1 MKGNAISE
9 DFPLPKAKYENIFIP
24 NEKPIIHIKKDEYG
38 KNCYN
43 NESPDFFRLDTM
55 TENTKGYKNPYLDE
69 VISFD
74 RNENFKK
81 MDFNRNQ
88 IKLIDFIKIRI
99 EYIQNPKI
107 LKYIRTDFD
116 ITMQEKRERNLK
128 ERLEPK
134 VINKYT
140 LTENNDPERYD
151 KLLTKLK
158 DVQPKL
164 PVKLKNCLIFDDM
177 QPLNKS
183 YNINGLNKSKFE
195 KLVCDVDPMKSSYLK
210 NLNDY
215 KISEADKYDEN
226 SMFYYNKKPLVEYNA
241 IKDKMIKIDSPPYI
255 SKKWDN
261 FYQNFFML
269 QNNELGFQRKGG
281 LFSEFNNKNIH
292 VIRMNQRE
300 RKERKERQLE
310 EEAKKNKLNKSNNN
324 GNNIN
329 INNNEEENKLSNQ
342 KFLNNFNR
350 RKNNNNSQVSS

>member
-24 NEKPIIHIKKDEYG
+24 TEKPIIHIKKDEYG

-55 TENTKGYKNPYLDE
+55 TENKRGYKNPYLDE

-88 IKLIDFIKIRI
+88 IKLIDFIKSRR
-99 EYIQNPKI
+99 EYSQNPKI

-140 LTENNDPERYD
+140 ITEGNDPERYNT
-151 KLLTKLK
+151 LLTKIN

-164 PVKLKNCLIFDDM
+164 PVKLKKYLIFDDM

-183 YNINGLNKSKFE
+183 YNINGLNKNKFE
-195 KLVCDVDPMKSSYLK
+195 KFVCDVDPMKSSYLK

-226 SMFYYNKKPLVEYNA
+226 SMFYYNKKPLIEYNA
-241 IKDKMIKIDSPPYI
+241 IKDKVIQIDSPPYM

-269 QNNELGFQRKGG
+269 QNNDLGFQRKGG

-300 RKERKERQLE
+300 RKERKME
-310 EEAKKNKLNKSNNN
+310 EEAKKNKLNKNSNNN
-324 GNNIN
+324 SIN
-329 INNNEEENKLSNQ
+329 KEDENKNPNQ
-342 KFLNNFNR
+342 KFINNFNR
-350 RKNNNNSQVSS
+350 RKNSNNNNNNNSQTSS

>member
-24 NEKPIIHIKKDEYG
+24 NEKPIIHIKKDEFG

-88 IKLIDFIKIRI
+88 IKLIDFIKSRR
-99 EYIQNPKI
+99 EYSQNPKI

-116 ITMQEKRERNLK
+116 ISMQEKRERNLK

-140 LTENNDPERYD
+140 ITEENDPDRYN
-151 KLLTKLK
+151 KLLTKIN
-158 DVQPKL
+158 DIQPKL
-164 PVKLKNCLIFDDM
+164 PVKLKNSLIFDDM

-183 YNINGLNKSKFE
+183 YNINGLNKSKFD
-195 KLVCDVDPMKSSYLK
+195 KFICDVDPMKSSYLK

-226 SMFYYNKKPLVEYNA
+226 SMLYYNKKPLIEYNA
-241 IKDKMIKIDSPPYI
+241 IKDKVIKIDSPPYI

-261 FYQNFFML
+261 FSQNFFML
-269 QNNELGFQRKGG
+269 QNNDLGFQKKGG

-300 RKERKERQLE
+300 RRERKLE
-310 EEAKKNKLNKSNNN
+310 EEAKKNKLNKNSNNN
-324 GNNIN
+324 SNIN
-329 INNNEEENKLSNQ
+329 KDEENKNPNQ
-342 KFLNNFNR
+342 KFINNFNR
-350 RKNNNNSQVSS
+350 RKNSNNNNNNNSQTSS

>member
-24 NEKPIIHIKKDEYG
+24 SEKPIIHIKKDEYG

-55 TENTKGYKNPYLDE
+55 TENKRGYKNPYLDE

-88 IKLIDFIKIRI
+88 IKLIDFIKSRR
-99 EYIQNPKI
+99 EYSQNPKI

-140 LTENNDPERYD
+140 ITEGNDPERYNT
-151 KLLTKLK
+151 LLTKIN

-164 PVKLKNCLIFDDM
+164 PVKLKKCLIFDDM

-183 YNINGLNKSKFE
+183 YNINGLNKKKFE
-195 KLVCDVDPMKSSYLK
+195 KFICDVDPMKSSYLK

-226 SMFYYNKKPLVEYNA
+226 SMFYYNKKPLIEYNA
-241 IKDKMIKIDSPPYI
+241 IKDKVIQIDSPPYM

-269 QNNELGFQRKGG
+269 QNNDLGFQRKGG

-300 RKERKERQLE
+300 RKERKLE
-310 EEAKKNKLNKSNNN
+310 EEAKKNKLNKNSNNN
-324 GNNIN
+324 SNIN
-329 INNNEEENKLSNQ
+329 KDEENKNPNQ
-342 KFLNNFNR
+342 KFINNFTR
-350 RKNNNNSQVSS
+350 RKNSNNNNNNNSQTSS

>member
-24 NEKPIIHIKKDEYG
+24 TEKPIIHIKKDEYG

-55 TENTKGYKNPYLDE
+55 TENKNGYKNPYLDE

-88 IKLIDFIKIRI
+88 IKLIDFIKSRR
-99 EYIQNPKI
+99 EYSQNPKI

-140 LTENNDPERYD
+140 ITEGNDPERYNT
-151 KLLTKLK
+151 LLTKIN

-164 PVKLKNCLIFDDM
+164 PVKLKNSLIFDDM

-183 YNINGLNKSKFE
+183 YNINGLNKKKLEKFI
-195 KLVCDVDPMKSSYLK
+195 CDVDPMKSSYLK

-226 SMFYYNKKPLVEYNA
+226 SMFYYNKKPLIEYNA
-241 IKDKMIKIDSPPYI
+241 IKDKVIQIDSPPYM

-269 QNNELGFQRKGG
+269 QNNDLGFQRKGG

-300 RKERKERQLE
+300 RKERKLE
-310 EEAKKNKLNKSNNN
+310 EEAKKNKLNKNSNNN
-324 GNNIN
+324 SNIN
-329 INNNEEENKLSNQ
+329 KDEENKNPNQ
-342 KFLNNFNR
+342 KFINNFTR
-350 RKNNNNSQVSS
+350 RKNSNNNNNNNSPTSS